1 MRSERHR
8 QRDLFEQRPIL
19 PDLRSDLR
27 SKLTPLL
34 QELLTEAAGDALL
47 PAMTTR
53 DGEGKGDEQDQA

>member
-19 PDLRSDLR
+19 PELRSDLR

-34 QELLTEAAGDALL
+34 QELLTEAAGGTLL

-53 DGEGKGDEQDQA
+53 DGKGKGDEQDQA

>member
-19 PDLRSDLR
+19 PELRSDLR

-34 QELLTEAAGDALL
+34 QELLTEAARDALL

-53 DGEGKGDEQDQA
+53 EGKGDEQDQA